1 MAMRILLLIVGSIMV
16 YLAQN
21 NLQLVTL
28 HLGPYVFSG
37 IPLFYVIIGSIV
49 MGLFVAFLIYV
60 VDSVFTGI
68 AMRRKDNK
76 IKETKSDVVELT
88 KRIHQLELENER
100 LKNNTTIME
109 PRDQNAL

>member
-1 MAMRILLLIVGSIMV
+1 MAILILLLVFGAIMV

-28 HLGPYVFSG
+28 WLGPYVFSG
-37 IPLFYVIIGSIV
+37 IPLFYVIIGSLIA
-49 MGLFVAFLIYV
+49 GLLIAFLIYV

-68 AMRRKDNK
+68 TMRRKDNK

-109 PRDQNAL
+109 PQDKNAL

>member
-1 MAMRILLLIVGSIMV
+1 MAILILLLVFGAIMV

-28 HLGPYVFSG
+28 RLGPYVFSG
-37 IPLFYVIIGSIV
+37 IPLFYVIIGSLIA
-49 MGLFVAFLIYV
+49 GLLIAFLIYV

-68 AMRRKDNK
+68 TMRRKDNK

-109 PRDQNAL
+109 PQDKNAL

>member
-1 MAMRILLLIVGSIMV
+1 MAILILLLVFGTIMV

-28 HLGPYVFSG
+28 RLGPYVFSG
-37 IPLFYVIIGSIV
+37 IPLFYVIIGSLIA
-49 MGLFVAFLIYV
+49 GLFIAFLIYV
-60 VDSVFTGI
+60 VDSVFTGV

-100 LKNNTTIME
+100 LKNNTTIKE
-109 PRDQNAL
+109 PQDKDAL

>member
-1 MAMRILLLIVGSIMV
+1 MAILILLLIVGAVMV

-37 IPLFYVIIGSIV
+37 IPLFYVIVGSLV
-49 MGLFVAFLIYV
+49 TGLFIAFLIYV
-60 VDSVFTGI
+60 VDSVFTAI
-68 AMRRKDNK
+68 TIRRKDKK

-88 KRIHQLELENER
+88 KQIHQLELENER
-100 LKNNTTIME
+100 LKNNSTLLE
-109 PRDQNAL
+109 PQDKNAL

>member
-1 MAMRILLLIVGSIMV
+1 MAILILLLVFGAIMV

-28 HLGPYVFSG
+28 RLGPYVFSG
-37 IPLFYVIIGSIV
+37 IPLFYVIIGSLIA
-49 MGLFVAFLIYV
+49 GLLIAFLIYV

-68 AMRRKDNK
+68 TMRRKDNK

-109 PRDQNAL
+109 PQDNNAL